1 MLISRTIIDTM
12 KAKRNQAQ
20 TRAGQ
25 SFIPRK
31 ELEQACL
38 LLAILP
44 EDLQDRIGHFL
55 GAGELNRLNDT
66 ARHLSTKPAWQRKR
80 ILLEAL
86 QNARLAPILAQ
97 GETQRINRIPH
108 KTTGTFQTLRKS
120 LLEGLDPR
128 VWFYFRKENK

>member
-1 MLISRTIIDTM
+1 M
-12 KAKRNQAQ
+12 KAKGNR
-20 TRAGQ
+20 Q
-25 SFIPRK
+25 SPSTDKTIVPRK

-44 EDLQDRIGHFL
+44 DELQGKIVRFL
-55 GAGELNRLNDT
+55 GAGELIRLNDT
-66 ARHLSTKPAWQRKR
+66 AKHLARKPAWQRKK

-97 GETQRINRIPH
+97 GETQRLNRIPA
-108 KTTGTFQTLRKS
+108 KSPSTLQTLRKS

-128 VWFYFRKENK
+128 VWFYFRKESK